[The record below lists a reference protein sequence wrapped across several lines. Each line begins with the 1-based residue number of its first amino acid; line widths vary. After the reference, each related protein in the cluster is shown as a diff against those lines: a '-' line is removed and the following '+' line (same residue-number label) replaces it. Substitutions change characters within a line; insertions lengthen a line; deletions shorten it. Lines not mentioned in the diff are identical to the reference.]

1 MKQYVILI
9 ALCAF
14 YTMHLFPS
22 SYEQFANEEDD
33 TDKRAMHVVQQNIS
47 VINPRCCPSTAFY
60 EPFHYARL
68 TPDRKKLFLFYG
80 YLATENKEINLKE
93 EKRHLSTFLHD
104 TNYFDKETAQ
114 AGINHYLQEKAHPR
128 HGGIMKANVV
138 DHLLLLRNGNIKMN
152 VHDPRSSCS
161 FTAPN
166 YMKEFTDQIKPELSS
181 VPAEEKAQ
189 QLALRLGAFEK
200 EGQHESIVM
209 LLNLKQLKKDIATQ
223 KLLIDDPKPLDL

>member
-9 ALCAF
+9 ALCTF
-14 YTMHLFPS
+14 YATHLFPS
-22 SYEQFANEEDD
+22 SYEPFANEEDD

-47 VINPRCCPSTAFY
+47 VINPRCCPGTAFY

-68 TPDRKKLFLFYG
+68 TPDRKKLFLCYG
-80 YLATENKEINLKE
+80 YLATEDKGIDLKE
-93 EKRHLSTFLHD
+93 EKKYLATFLLD
-104 TNYFDKETAQ
+104 TNYFDQKAAKE
-114 AGINHYLQEKAHPR
+114 GITHYLQEEAYPR
-128 HGGIMKANVV
+128 RGGVVKANMV
-138 DHLLLLRNGNIKMN
+138 DHSLLLRNGNIKIN
-152 VHDPRSSCS
+152 IYDPRSSCS

-181 VPAEEKAQ
+181 VPAKEKAQ